1 MYKPARLKI
10 LAPSKGFT
18 FKCLGVSVC
27 DSLLA
32 SDDSCTGVLLKEIE
46 FFSFSQQLYAL
57 SYVIL
62 ATLLIS

>member
-46 FFSFSQQLYAL
+46 FLCHISNFIDQL
-57 SYVIL
+57 I
-62 ATLLIS
+62 